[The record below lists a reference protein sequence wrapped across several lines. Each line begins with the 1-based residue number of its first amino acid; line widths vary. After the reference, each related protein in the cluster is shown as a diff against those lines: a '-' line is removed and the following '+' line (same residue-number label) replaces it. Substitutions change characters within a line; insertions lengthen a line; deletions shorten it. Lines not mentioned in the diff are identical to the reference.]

1 MTRITTFL
9 KQLSRRRPEMNLTRR
24 FGLFAALLTLLALLP
39 GAAAAAPPAAAADQA
54 GAAPLPVAEPES
66 VGMSSE
72 RLQRLSDA
80 MAGYIDRKQVAG
92 TVTLVARRGKVVHF
106 EAQGERWP
114 EEGAPM
120 TRDTIFRIA
129 SMTKPIASVA
139 LMTLYEE
146 GRFQLRDPIAKYLP
160 EFAEMKVAVVPDAD
174 EYLGAPYKLV
184 EAARPITVQHILTHT
199 AGFANS
205 YRGLAGAEYAK
216 LREQRTPDW
225 TVGDFVSALAE
236 VPLEFHPGEAW
247 QYGPSVDV
255 VGRLVEVLSGQT
267 YEYLKERIFAP
278 LGMTDTYFYLPESK
292 VDRFA
297 ALYRPG
303 DDGTIVLTETPD
315 LNARQVREPHKFF
328 SLRRSRLDCDYYRFH
343 QMMLSGGEL
352 DGNRVLGRKTVEL
365 MTTNHTG
372 DHGIWLRGPGFG
384 FGLGYS
390 VVTDKGPSAMPA
402 SVGSYSWG
410 GAYCTVF
417 WVDPEEEL
425 IGVLMTQ
432 VRPYTHLNIRQDLQ
446 TLTYQAIVD

>member
-1 MTRITTFL
+1 
-9 KQLSRRRPEMNLTRR
+9 MNLTRR
-24 FGLFAALLTLLALLP
+24 IRLFSALLTLLALLP

-72 RLQRLSDA
+72 RLQRLSDT

-92 TVTLVARRGKVVHF
+92 IVTLVARRGKVVHF
-106 EAQGERWP
+106 EAQGDRWP

-139 LMTLYEE
+139 LMTLYED

-160 EFAEMKVAVVPDAD
+160 EFAEMQVAVVPDAD

-184 EAARPITVQHILTHT
+184 GAARPITVQHILTHT

-205 YRGLAGAEYAK
+205 YRGLASAEYAK
-216 LREQRTPDW
+216 LREQRTPDS
-225 TVGDFVSALAE
+225 TVGDLVSALAE
-236 VPLEFHPGEAW
+236 VPLEFHPGDAW

-267 YEYLKERIFAP
+267 FDEYLKARIFAP

-303 DDGTIVLTETPD
+303 EDGTIVLTEPPD
-315 LNARQVREPHKFF
+315 LNARQVREPHKYF
-328 SLRRSRLDCDYYRFH
+328 SGSGGLVSTAADYYRFH

-372 DHGIWLRGPGFG
+372 DHGIWLRGPGYG

-425 IGVLMTQ
+425 IGILMTQ

>member
-1 MTRITTFL
+1 MSLNRRI
-9 KQLSRRRPEMNLTRR
+9 
-24 FGLFAALLTLLALLP
+24 GLFAALVTGLALLT
-39 GAAAAAPPAAAADQA
+39 GAAAGAAPPPTAADQA
-54 GAAPLPVAEPES
+54 GAASLPVAEPES

-80 MAGYIDRKQVAG
+80 MAGYIDRRQVAG

-114 EEGAPM
+114 EEEAPM

-160 EFAEMKVAVVPDAD
+160 EFTEMQVAVPPDDD
-174 EYLGAPYKLV
+174 EYLGEAYKLV
-184 EAARPITVQHILTHT
+184 PAKRPITVQHILTHT
-199 AGFANS
+199 AGFANN
-205 YRGLAGAEYAK
+205 YRGLLKADYTK
-216 LREQRTPDW
+216 LRTNRDPEW

-236 VPLEFHPGEAW
+236 LPLEFHPGDAW

-267 YEYLKERIFAP
+267 FDEYLKERIFAP
-278 LGMTDTYFYLPESK
+278 LGMADTYFYLPESK
-292 VDRFA
+292 IDRFA

-303 DDGTIVLTETPD
+303 EDGRIVLTEAPD
-315 LNARQVREPHKFF
+315 LAARHVREPHKYF
-328 SLRRSRLDCDYYRFH
+328 SGSGGLVSTAADYYRFH

-365 MTTNHTG
+365 MTANHTG
-372 DHGIWLRGPGFG
+372 DHGLWLRGPGFG

-390 VVTDKGPSAMPA
+390 VVTDLGRSAAPA

-410 GAYCTVF
+410 GAFCTVF

-425 IGVLMTQ
+425 IGILMTQ

>member
-1 MTRITTFL
+1 MNIDYRIPVL
-9 KQLSRRRPEMNLTRR
+9 KLSA
-24 FGLFAALLTLLALLP
+24 AALLLATF
-39 GAAAAAPPAAAADQA
+39 AAAATAAAPPATAADQA
-54 GAAPLPVAEPES
+54 AAAALPIAEPEG
-66 VGMSSE
+66 VGMSSD

-80 MAGYIDRKQVAG
+80 MAGYIDQQLVAG
-92 TVTLVARRGKVVHF
+92 AVTLVARRGRVVHF
-106 EAQGERWP
+106 EAQGHRWQ
-114 EEGAPM
+114 EEGEPM

-146 GRFQLRDPIAKYLP
+146 GRFQLRDPISKYLP
-160 EFAEMKVAVVPDAD
+160 KFAEMKVATVPDAD
-174 EYLGAPYKLV
+174 EYLGEAYKLV
-184 EAARPITVQHILTHT
+184 EAKRPITVQHILTHT

-205 YRGLAGAEYAK
+205 YRGLVKAEYAK
-216 LREQRTPDW
+216 LRTNRDPEW
-225 TVGDFVSALAE
+225 TVGDMVDALAE
-236 VPLEFHPGEAW
+236 LPLEFHPGDAW
-247 QYGPSVDV
+247 QYGPSVEV

-267 YEYLKERIFAP
+267 FDEYLKERVFEP
-278 LGMTDTYFYLPESK
+278 LGMTDTTFYLPESK

-303 DDGTIVLTETPD
+303 EDGTIELAEAPD
-315 LNARQVREPHKFF
+315 LNARQVREPHKYF
-328 SLRRSRLDCDYYRFH
+328 SGSGGLVSTAADYYRFH

-352 DGNRVLGRKTVEL
+352 DGQRILGRKTIEL
-365 MTTNHTG
+365 MTANHTG

-390 VVTDKGPSAMPA
+390 VVTDAGPSAMPA
-402 SVGSYSWG
+402 SVGAYSWG

-417 WVDPEEEL
+417 WVDPQEEL
-425 IGVLMTQ
+425 IGILMTQ